1 MRKCGK
7 DEADPIE
14 RHVVV
19 GGKRE
24 MLASDPHALTTL
36 LVRGGE
42 REREPR
48 MLDDERAQFAT
59 SVAAGAEYS
68 DRDLIHNLMHNHA
81 LRIGQSRLSASWCS
95 W

>member
-7 DEADPIE
+7 DHADPIE

-19 GGKRE
+19 GGIRD
-24 MLASDPHALTTL
+24 LLSRDPHALTTL

-48 MLDDERAQFAT
+48 MLADERTQLAT
-59 SVAAGAEYS
+59 GVAAGTEYA

-81 LRIGQSRLSASWCS
+81 L
-95 W
+95 